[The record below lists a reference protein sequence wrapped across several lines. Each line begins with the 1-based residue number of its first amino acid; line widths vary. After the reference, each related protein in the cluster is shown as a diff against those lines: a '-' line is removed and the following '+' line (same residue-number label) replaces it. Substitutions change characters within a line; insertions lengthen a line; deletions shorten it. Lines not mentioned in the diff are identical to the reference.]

1 MLLRNGISMTLAG
14 FIALGASLLS
24 TSDAEASDVLKGAAI
39 GAGVGAL
46 VDGSDGA
53 KKGAV
58 AGGIAGA
65 IIGD

>member
-1 MLLRNGISMTLAG
+1 MTIKHTLSIFFAGALALVLTG
-14 FIALGASLLS
+14 FPA
-24 TSDAEASDVLKGAAI
+24 TDAKASDVLKGAAI

-65 IIGD
+65 ILGD